1 MDLKRRH
8 QMNQTKD
15 QYIRRIS
22 EMSDRY
28 GNRLVELMDRY
39 GHINL
44 QQVTEDEAKE
54 FYEEISTKN

>member
-1 MDLKRRH
+1 
-8 QMNQTKD
+8 MNQTKD